1 MQQTKWINN
10 KAPHLNNNWK
20 FGGRKSAPARERKSQ
35 TINLYIIS
43 MLWIWQKWATQY
55 TDEQVSWLLFFFTTM
70 SHVLYCTISIY
81 MFARFLPVH
90 TCRAGSERPLLLP
103 CILPHA
109 AAKDSPLFILTG
121 PALLFFAGVYMLIMR
136 GGGRAK
142 VGLCFSTPP
151 SAAFGSV

>member
-1 MQQTKWINN
+1 MN
-10 KAPHLNNNWK
+10 KSRD
-20 FGGRKSAPARERKSQ
+20 F
-35 TINLYIIS
+35 Y
-43 MLWIWQKWATQY
+43 
-55 TDEQVSWLLFFFTTM
+55 FFLRLCLM
-70 SHVLYCTISIY
+70 YCTVLSLY

-136 GGGRAK
+136 GGGQAK
-142 VGLCFSTPP
+142 VGLCFLTPP